1 MVLLPLPPAELAPL
15 PYSTQID
22 PPPIVMLSG
31 AVLPAGAVAKT
42 FSPSTTG
49 QLPISVLMSATY
61 IPEMLCRF
69 RGAGLASTL
78 AFELIIMAAGRAC
91 RRTVDLGAN

>member
-1 MVLLPLPPAELAPL
+1 MELAPL

-31 AVLPAGAVAKT
+31 ALLPMGAVAKVC
-42 FSPSTTG
+42 SPSTIG
-49 QLPISVLMSATY
+49 VLPISVFMSASY

-69 RGAGLASTL
+69 RCAGVASTL
-78 AFELIIMAAGRAC
+78 AYEIIIMAAGRAC
-91 RRTVDLGAN
+91 RRTVNLGAN